1 MYTSASAAKISPGV
15 RRIAL
20 SWVCNAH
27 TKGSV
32 ASQQTLQPVKKVVFD
47 RLPEGKGAAKT
58 SKPDPSAYRWYGRV
72 RFVQ

>member
-1 MYTSASAAKISPGV
+1 MREGQALPRGRFRKDFPGKTKKTAARPS
-15 RRIAL
+15 
-20 SWVCNAH
+20 
-27 TKGSV
+27 
-32 ASQQTLQPVKKVVFD
+32 QPVKKVVFD